1 MKTERL
7 PLAASPSAATR
18 TTRQGRPLLF
28 IHTTTQPQY
37 PCPQRNPMRNHGGGA
52 LSRGG
57 FLASHACHHNTAW
70 RAEGGLSAVGRR
82 TIGRTGGSLTL
93 PSGGATSAAAAS
105 ADARVVTERRAA
117 TACCA
122 RRCVIVAARL
132 RLAELRDAMRTAA
145 ARAGVAPCAR
155 SALLVRCRCA
165 GAALHAA
172 ATEVR
177 ATVAI
182 TGVSRFGETNQ
193 LASTCEI
200 KWGARAAG
208 VIW

>member
-1 MKTERL
+1 MCATP
-7 PLAASPSAATR
+7 PLT
-18 TTRQGRPLLF
+18 
-28 IHTTTQPQY
+28 HT
-37 PCPQRNPMRNHGGGA
+37 HGGEPA
-52 LSRGG
+52 
-57 FLASHACHHNTAW
+57 
-70 RAEGGLSAVGRR
+70 
-82 TIGRTGGSLTL
+82 
-93 PSGGATSAAAAS
+93 
-105 ADARVVTERRAA
+105 ARVVTERRAA